1 MHFEKE
7 GICQQHYFHF
17 LVWHHWSIN
26 FALLYHEKLALPFLL
41 LFPLNF
47 ISCYARVLH
56 CSNCWWQTTNTMLL
70 WNDGVMN
77 GKTCK
82 VMVQQSE
89 RCLTYRA
96 TTWKDTVKL
105 CNKKFAKKY
114 DNEVCTKQWQE
125 RLDLRTKANHNYGDH
140 KNWIK
145 TECVV
150 DRLLLVL
157 NTKSSYS
164 KKIR

>member
-1 MHFEKE
+1 LF
-7 GICQQHYFHF
+7 
-17 LVWHHWSIN
+17 
-26 FALLYHEKLALPFLL
+26 HEKPTLPFLL

-47 ISCYARVLH
+47 VSHCARVLH
-56 CSNCWWQTTNTMLL
+56 CSNCSNCWWQTANTMSL

-89 RCLTYRA
+89 RCLWHNDGRVHRT

-105 CNKKFAKKY
+105 CNKKIAQKNDCK
-114 DNEVCTKQWQE
+114 VCTKQCE
-125 RLDLRTKANHNYGDH
+125 ESLDLRPKANHNYGDG
-140 KNWIK
+140 KNWLK
-145 TECVV
+145 TDCVV

-164 KKIR
+164 KKFR